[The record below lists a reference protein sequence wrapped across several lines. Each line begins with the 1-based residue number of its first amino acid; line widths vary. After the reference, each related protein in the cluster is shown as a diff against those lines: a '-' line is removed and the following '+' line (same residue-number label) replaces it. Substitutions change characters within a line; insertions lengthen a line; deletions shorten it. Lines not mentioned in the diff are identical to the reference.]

1 MNEMV
6 DMLEKEYMRLDLP
19 EVGIGDNVKVY
30 TRIFEGEKERIQMF
44 EGVVIRKRG
53 GNTRA
58 SFTVRKVSYGVGV
71 EKTFPVH
78 SPLIDRIERVS
89 KSKIRRSKLY
99 YLRNLRGKAAKLK
112 EKRN

>member
-99 YLRNLRGKAAKLK
+99 DLRNLRGKAAKLK

>member
-6 DMLEKEYMRLDLP
+6 DMLEKEYMRLDRP

>member
-1 MNEMV
+1 MNETI
-6 DMLEKEYMRLDLP
+6 DLLEKEHMRLDLP
-19 EVGIGDNVKVY
+19 EIGTGDNVRVHTKIY
-30 TRIFEGEKERIQMF
+30 EGEKERIQIF

-58 SFTVRKVSYGVGV
+58 TFTVRKVSYGVGI
-71 EKTFPVH
+71 EKTFPMH
-78 SPLIDRIERVS
+78 SPLVEKIEILS

-112 EKRN
+112 EKRD